1 MKISE
6 ETSCESSS
14 SPPTVCNLFDLF
26 TSASGSL
33 QHPLPTSH
41 HIPREA
47 FPYYSHPPGQIP
59 LYSHLGP
66 LYFSFMG
73 LITVAKLISVRLI
86 PPLNEEVINYVS
98 GDKGYSR
105 NTT

>member
-1 MKISE
+1 MQISE

-14 SPPTVCNLFDLF
+14 SPPTVCNLFDLL

-33 QHPLPTSH
+33 QHPLPTPH

-59 LYSHLGP
+59 LYNQRGP
-66 LYFSFMG
+66 LYFFMG
-73 LITVAKLISVRLI
+73 LITVTHMCDCLINICETDSSL
-86 PPLNEEVINYVS
+86 
-98 GDKGYSR
+98 K
-105 NTT
+105 